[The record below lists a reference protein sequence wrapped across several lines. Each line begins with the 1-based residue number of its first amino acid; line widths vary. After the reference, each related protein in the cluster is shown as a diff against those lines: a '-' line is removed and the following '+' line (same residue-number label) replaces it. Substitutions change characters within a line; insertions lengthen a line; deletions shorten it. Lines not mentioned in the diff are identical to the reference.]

1 MHVRRPLR
9 PTFPLTPLFAA
20 SALLC
25 ASFAAHAQQAATLQP
40 VVVSGSGFEQ
50 RAFDAPFSVG
60 IVDAEDLRSGGLM
73 VNLSE
78 AMARIPGITVN
89 NRNNYAQDQQI
100 SSRGFGARSSFGVR
114 GMRLYTDGIP
124 ATMPDGSGQVSH
136 FDLAGAQRIE
146 VLRGP
151 FSALYGNSS
160 GGVISLVSEPVK
172 DRYAEIDVDAGRFG
186 TRQVRATVQ
195 APLSDTPG
203 RGFDIRASI
212 SRFETDGFRPQ
223 SEAERTSGNVRLGWT
238 GDSDKVVVSFNHTDQ
253 PALDPLGLSLALFQA
268 NPYQTFE
275 QALPQDAPGQAAR
288 YNTRKDLKQDQVGA
302 SWRHRFD
309 GLGAL
314 SESALTAYF
323 GQRSVTQ
330 WQAIAPGTAPTGQFA
345 AKTAGAVIDFDRDYA
360 GVDGRLVWRWQL
372 EGGRSAQVVAGAA
385 YEEATEDRRGFQNFI
400 GSGAARVLGVTG
412 ELRRDEKNKVH
423 TKDVYAQGEVEFV
436 KDWVATLGLRS
447 GKVDFTSSDS
457 YCRRA
462 AGQVPCSDLGPLTN
476 ADDSGSLNYSYTN
489 PVAALQWRATPELNV
504 YLSGGRGFES
514 PTLSEL
520 AYRPDGQP
528 GFNTAL
534 QAQTSRQV
542 EVGAKWR
549 PAGTGLAIDAALF
562 EARTDNELGVATN
575 AGGRSSFQNVGK
587 TTRKGAELSAG
598 WQPTTHW
605 SAALALTF
613 LGAEYDNSF
622 KTCYG
627 VTPPCTNNGLTVP
640 AGTRIAGTSPRNA
653 YAELAWRPFG
663 TAATEFA
670 AELRAQGRVATND
683 LNAAGAA
690 DDFTSGWSTVGLRA
704 RQQYQLGAQ
713 SHLEVLARLDNA
725 FDRVYAGSAIV
736 NEGNRRFFEAGAPR
750 SWLLGVKWRQG
761 F

>member
-1 MHVRRPLR
+1 MTAPRLLR
-9 PTFPLTPLFAA
+9 PTPLFAA
-20 SALLC
+20 CAVLC
-25 ASFAAHAQQAATLQP
+25 ASLAAHAQQAATLQP

-60 IVDAEDLRSGGLM
+60 IVDARELSSGGLM

-172 DRYAEIDVDAGRFG
+172 DRYAEIDLDAGRYG

-238 GDSDKVVVSFNHTDQ
+238 GERDKVVVSFSHTDQ
-253 PALDPLGLSLALFQA
+253 PALDPLGLNYADFQA
-268 NPYQTFE
+268 DPYQTVVG
-275 QALPQDAPGQAAR
+275 ALPQESAGIVDPAR
-288 YNTRKDLKQDQVGA
+288 FNTRKNLKQDQLGA
-302 SWRHRFD
+302 SWRHRFE

-314 SESALTAYF
+314 SESAVVAYA

-330 WQAIAPGTAPTGQFA
+330 WQAITTGAQAAATSPGG
-345 AKTAGAVIDFDRDYA
+345 VIDFDRDYR
-360 GVDGRLVWRWQL
+360 GIDGRLVWRWQL
-372 EGGRSAQVVAGAA
+372 EGERSAQIVAGAA
-385 YEEATEDRRGFQNFI
+385 FEESEEDRRGYRNYI
-400 GSGAARVLGVTG
+400 DTPDGRVLGVTG
-412 ELRRDEKNKVH
+412 ELRRDEKNKVN
-423 TKDVYAQGEVEFV
+423 TKDVYVQGEIEFV
-436 KDWVATLGLRS
+436 KNWVATLGVRS
-447 GKVDFTSSDS
+447 GKVDFTSDD
-457 YCRRA
+457 RFIQ
-462 AGQVPCSDLGPLTN
+462 GTN
-476 ADDSGSLNYSYTN
+476 LDDSGSLDYNYTN
-489 PVAALQWRATPELNV
+489 PVAALQWRVSPELNV

-514 PTLSEL
+514 PTLAEL
-520 AYRPDGQP
+520 AYRPDSQP
-528 GFNTAL
+528 GVNTDL
-534 QAQTSRQV
+534 KAQESKQV
-542 EVGAKWR
+542 ELGAKWR
-549 PAGTGLAIDAALF
+549 PAGTGLAVDAALF

-575 AGGRSSFQNVGK
+575 RGGRSTFQNVGK

-598 WQPTTHW
+598 WQPTTQW

-613 LGAEYDNSF
+613 LSAEYDNGF
-622 KTCYG
+622 ETCYG
-627 VTPPCTNNGLTVP
+627 LPAPCTAATTKNQVP
-640 AGTRIAGTSPRNA
+640 AGTRIAGTSPRSA

-663 TAATEFA
+663 NLATEFA
-670 AELRAQGRVATND
+670 AEWRAQDRVATND
-683 LNAAGAA
+683 LNAAGAV
-690 DDFTSGWSTVGLRA
+690 DDFTAGWATLGLRA
-704 RQQYQLGAQ
+704 RQQYAVGPQ
-713 SHLEVLARLDNA
+713 SRLEILARLDNV
-725 FDRVYAGSAIV
+725 FDREYAGSAIV

-750 SWLLGVKWRQG
+750 SWLLGVKWRQA